1 MDMSRS
7 LARENT
13 RAFRNFTVDAS
24 VLVQIQANQQ
34 GPKKKMQGLP
44 KDIPFRRLPV
54 VLIADD
60 YVPLTTSELNTIHQH
75 LQVNIVNTAVARNPD
90 STIIESRGEDGSGE
104 DESIQGDQKLEG
116 SAHELDDSEG
126 DNSEERDGDSLMEEV
141 SPCAQKVV
149 FTRMHKVLATRNN
162 EAFNELE
169 DFIDLELPQRWKQMV
184 EASDAKQWIEA
195 ASKEFNALLDNQT
208 YKLSETSKCAY
219 LK

>member
-1 MDMSRS
+1 MSRS

-104 DESIQGDQKLEG
+104 VESIQGDQKLEG

-149 FTRMHKVLATRNN
+149 FSPGCTRYW
-162 EAFNELE
+162 
-169 DFIDLELPQRWKQMV
+169 LPETM
-184 EASDAKQWIEA
+184 
-195 ASKEFNALLDNQT
+195 
-208 YKLSETSKCAY
+208 KLSMS
-219 LK
+219 LKTLLILSYHRVGNKWLKLVMLNNGLKQRRKNSMHSWTTRPTNCQKLQSART